1 MTTDGAVSVA
11 RPGTDDVPDLIKIR
25 VNRSLQDRI
34 FRSVAR
40 AAGGITLALMAMI
53 GLFLVVRSAK
63 AIRIVGVKNFLT
75 IQKWQPLS
83 GKFGIG
89 AILFDT
95 CVIAVVAIVLA
106 VPASIGAALFIT
118 EYAPRSLR
126 RPLTSLIDLLAA
138 VPSIIYGLWGLF
150 FLEPRARYLSIWLS
164 THLAFIPFFKTPGD
178 GRYSGTAFIAGTVVG
193 LMVTPICTAVM
204 REVFSQAPRGEREGA
219 LALGATRWGMIR
231 TVVLPFGR
239 GGIVGGTML
248 GLGRALG
255 ETIAVALLISP
266 IFSRSTQILHQG
278 GNSIAALIALR
289 YGESSPTAVSALMA
303 AGLALFALTLVVN
316 TAAAMIVSRSRS
328 GSATEI

>member
-1 MTTDGAVSVA
+1 M
-11 RPGTDDVPDLIKIR
+11 
-25 VNRSLQDRI
+25 
-34 FRSVAR
+34 
-40 AAGGITLALMAMI
+40 ALI
-53 GLFLVVRSAK
+53 GLFLVVRSSR
-63 AIRIVGVKNFLT
+63 AIRAEGIAKFLT
-75 IQKWQPLS
+75 TQQWLPSS

-95 CVIAVVAIVLA
+95 VVIAVVAIALA

-118 EYAPRSLR
+118 EYAPRKLL

-150 FLEPRARYLSIWLS
+150 FLEPRERNLSIWLT
-164 THLAFIPFFKTPGD
+164 THLGFIPVFKTAGD
-178 GRYSGTAFIAGTVVG
+178 GRFSGSAFIAGTVVA

-204 REVFSQAPRGEREGA
+204 REVFSQAPPGEREGA

-231 TVVLPFGR
+231 TVVIPFGR
-239 GGIVGGTML
+239 GGIIGGTML

-266 IFSRSTQILHQG
+266 IFTRSTQILHQG
-278 GNSIAALIALR
+278 ANSIAALIALR
-289 YGESSPTAVSALMA
+289 VGEASPIAVSALMA
-303 AGLALFALTLVVN
+303 AGLALFALTLAVN
-316 TAAAMIVSRSRS
+316 TAAAMVVARSRS